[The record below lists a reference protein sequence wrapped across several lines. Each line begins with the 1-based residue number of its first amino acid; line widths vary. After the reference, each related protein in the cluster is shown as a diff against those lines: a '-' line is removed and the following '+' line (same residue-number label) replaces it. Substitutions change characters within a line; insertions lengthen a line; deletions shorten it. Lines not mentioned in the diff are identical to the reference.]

1 MSNFNN
7 VSVNC
12 AQYQVFKVPQL
23 TSFSFNQSIELR
35 ISYVSLKS
43 DNISCVEMSYV
54 LASLEFISASLRV
67 QQMIITGGG
76 ANMIGPDRVKKIRVE
91 MFMVEI
97 SGVEKVLKYSI
108 LQSVIFGI

>member
-1 MSNFNN
+1 MCGDEL
-7 VSVNC
+7 C
-12 AQYQVFKVPQL
+12 ARQFGVHICIPQS
-23 TSFSFNQSIELR
+23 TADDHHR
-35 ISYVSLKS
+35 
-43 DNISCVEMSYV
+43 
-54 LASLEFISASLRV
+54 
-67 QQMIITGGG
+67 GGG